1 MRMSELGGRL
11 PILRD
16 LKRLQVDVATLRAE
30 RVQDHLDRLLARER
44 YREPGRLAR
53 HEAQVFSQGGEDGAI
68 AEIFRRIG
76 VDARTF
82 VEIGVGDGLENNT
95 SFLLWQ
101 GWSGWWVEGNEAY
114 ATAIRGS
121 FRRPLDEGQLRLIEA
136 FVRSDGI
143 GDLFAHH
150 GLPEECDLFSLDI
163 DRNTYWTWA
172 ALRRFRPR
180 VAVVEY
186 NASVPPRSTGRW
198 RIVRTGRG
206 TAACISGRASRPWN
220 CWAATWATPW
230 SGAASP
236 GGTRTSCGTISP
248 AIASRNRS
256 PRRITTSLRATSWPG
271 GSDIPPPS
279 PTTDLPPGG
288 QRVGSNR
295 AASRRKLWSRYSRVM
310 TSVISPAVA
319 KRS

>member
-186 NASVPPRSTGRW
+186 NASVPPQVDWKVEDRPDRTWNGSVYFGASLKALELLGRDLGYSLVGCSLTGGNAYF
-198 RIVRTGRG
+198 VRDDLTGDRFAEPF
-206 TAACISGRASRPWN
+206 TAENHYEPPRYFLARRLGHP
-220 CWAATWATPW
+220 
-230 SGAASP
+230 
-236 GGTRTSCGTISP
+236 P
-248 AIASRNRS
+248 AF
-256 PRRITTSLRATSWPG
+256 
-271 GSDIPPPS
+271 SD
-279 PTTDLPPGG
+279 D
-288 QRVGSNR
+288 
-295 AASRRKLWSRYSRVM
+295 
-310 TSVISPAVA
+310 
-319 KRS
+319 